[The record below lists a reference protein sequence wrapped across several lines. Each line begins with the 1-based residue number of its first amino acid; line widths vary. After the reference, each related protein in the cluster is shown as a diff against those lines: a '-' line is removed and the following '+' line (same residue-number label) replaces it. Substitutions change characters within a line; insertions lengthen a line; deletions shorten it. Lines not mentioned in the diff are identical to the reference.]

1 MTLKITILGGVK
13 RMKWGENYVTTEKAA
28 TKEKREG

>member
-1 MTLKITILGGVK
+1 MALKVTILGGMK
-13 RMKWGENYVTTEKAA
+13 RMKWGENYVTTETAA